1 MVGEEMPFLLLPITW
16 LSWGVAYPVTGIALG
31 GFDVLTLRVLVQV
44 LGAAALGGQGLL
56 SGISFRVEREAWPDL
71 VITALLYMTIMPLCM
86 TLGMYLMSPGRTS
99 MLIYTMPI
107 WASLFAR
114 PLLGERFTAARLLAL
129 ALGAAAVVS
138 MISQDLSSLRNA
150 PLGAALALVAAMAF
164 GLGTVWLKRRRWRAN
179 SSAVA
184 FWQLAIGLIPLILI
198 WLVVSFPPNL
208 TAVMPVHW
216 LALLFLGVI
225 SNGAAYFA
233 WFRIVRVLPASV
245 SGISSLAVPCV
256 GVSTSAWLTGERLGP
271 HDLLAMVLIGAALA
285 TMLAEQLRLRPR
297 LG

>member
-1 MVGEEMPFLLLPITW
+1 MAFLLLPVTW

-31 GFDVLTLRVLVQV
+31 GFDVLTLRVLVQA
-44 LGAAALGGQGLL
+44 LGAAALAGQGTL
-56 SGISFRVEREAWPDL
+56 SGISFKIEREAWPDL

-114 PLLGERFTAARLLAL
+114 LLLGERLTGPRLVAL
-129 ALGAAAVVS
+129 TLGAGAVVS
-138 MISQDLSSLRNA
+138 MVSQDLSNLRNA

-184 FWQLAIGLIPLILI
+184 FWQLVIGLVPLIAI
-198 WLVVSFPPNL
+198 WLIVSFPPNL
-208 TAVMPVHW
+208 ASVMPVHW
-216 LALLFLGVI
+216 LALLYLGVV
-225 SNGAAYFA
+225 SNGVAYFA
-233 WFRIVRVLPASV
+233 WFRLVRVLPASV

-256 GVSTSAWLTGERLGP
+256 GVSTSAWMIGERLGP
-271 HDLLAMVLIGAALA
+271 HDLLAMGLIGAALM
-285 TMLAEQLRLRPR
+285 TMLAEQFRPR
-297 LG
+297 PA

>member
-1 MVGEEMPFLLLPITW
+1 MAFLLLPVTW
-16 LSWGVAYPVTGIALG
+16 FSWGVAYPVTGIALG
-31 GFDVLTLRVLVQV
+31 GFDILTLRVLVQI
-44 LGAAALGGQGLL
+44 LGAAALGGQGML

-71 VITALLYMTIMPLCM
+71 VITALLYMTIMPICM

-114 PLLGERFTAARLLAL
+114 PLLGERFTAPRLVAL
-129 ALGAAAVVS
+129 TLGAAAVVS
-138 MISQDLSSLRNA
+138 MVSQDLSSLRNA

-184 FWQLAIGLIPLILI
+184 FWQLVIGLVPLIFI
-198 WLVVSFPPNL
+198 WLIVSFPPDL
-208 TAVMPVHW
+208 ASVMPVHW

-225 SNGAAYFA
+225 SNGIAYFA

-256 GVSTSAWLTGERLGP
+256 AVSASALMTGERLGP
-271 HDLLAMVLIGAALA
+271 HDLLAMALIGAALA
-285 TMLAEQLRLRPR
+285 TVLGEQLRLRPR
-297 LG
+297 LS

>member
-1 MVGEEMPFLLLPITW
+1 MAFLLLPVTW
-16 LSWGVAYPVTGIALG
+16 FSWGVAYPVTGIALG

-44 LGAAALGGQGLL
+44 LGATALGAQGML

-99 MLIYTMPI
+99 VLIYTMPI
-107 WASLFAR
+107 WATLFAR
-114 PLLGERFTAARLLAL
+114 PLLGERFTAPRLVAL
-129 ALGAAAVVS
+129 TLGTAAVVS
-138 MISQDLSSLRNA
+138 MVSQDLSNLRNA

-184 FWQLAIGLIPLILI
+184 FWQLIIGLLPLTLI
-198 WLVVSFPPNL
+198 WLVFSFPPDL
-208 TAVMPVHW
+208 ASATSTHW
-216 LALLFLGVI
+216 LALLFLGVV

-233 WFRIVRVLPASV
+233 WFRIVRMLPASV

-256 GVSTSAWLTGERLGP
+256 GVLSSAWMTGERVGP
-271 HDLLAMVLIGAALA
+271 HDVVAMALIGAALM
-285 TMLAEQLRLRPR
+285 TILTEQVRLWPKP
-297 LG
+297 G

>member
-1 MVGEEMPFLLLPITW
+1 MAFLLLPVTW
-16 LSWGVAYPVTGIALG
+16 FSWGVAYPLTGIALG

-44 LGAAALGGQGLL
+44 LGAAALAGQGML
-56 SGISFRVEREAWPDL
+56 SGISFKVEREAWPDL

-114 PLLGERFTAARLLAL
+114 PLLGERLTTPRLAALT
-129 ALGAAAVVS
+129 LGAAAVVS
-138 MISQDLSSLRNA
+138 MVSQDLSNLRNA
-150 PLGAALALVAAMAF
+150 PLGAALALIAAMAF

-184 FWQLAIGLIPLILI
+184 FWQLVIGLGPLILI
-198 WLVVSFPPNL
+198 WLIVRFPPDL
-208 TAVMPVHW
+208 TAIRPVHW

-233 WFRIVRVLPASV
+233 WFRLVRVFPASV
-245 SGISSLAVPCV
+245 SGIGSLAVPCV
-256 GVSTSAWLTGERLGP
+256 GVSTSAWLTGERLGV
-271 HDLLAMVLIGAALA
+271 HDLVAMALIGAALA

-297 LG
+297 LS

>member
-1 MVGEEMPFLLLPITW
+1 MAFLLLPVTW
-16 LSWGVAYPVTGIALG
+16 LSWGIAYPVTGIALG

-44 LGAAALGGQGLL
+44 LGAAALGGQGML
-56 SGISFRVEREAWPDL
+56 SGISFRIEREAWPDL
-71 VITALLYMTIMPLCM
+71 VITALLYMTVMPLCM
-86 TLGMYLMSPGRTS
+86 TLGMYLMIPGRTS

-114 PLLGERFTAARLLAL
+114 PLLGERFTVPRLVAL
-129 ALGAAAVVS
+129 TLGAAAVVS
-138 MISQDLSSLRNA
+138 MVSQDLSSLRNA

-184 FWQLAIGLIPLILI
+184 FWQLVIGLVPLIAI
-198 WLVVSFPPNL
+198 WLVVGFPPNL
-208 TAVMPVHW
+208 AAVMPVHW

-225 SNGAAYFA
+225 SNGVAYFA
-233 WFRIVRVLPASV
+233 WFRLVRVLPAGV
-245 SGISSLAVPCV
+245 SGIGSLAVPCV
-256 GVSTSAWLTGERLGP
+256 AVSASALMTGERLGP
-271 HDLLAMVLIGAALA
+271 HDLLAMALIGAALA

-297 LG
+297 LS